1 MLFKLNLDCN
11 NQLIRHQHL
20 NKPCLAS
27 QASQKASQNEMTLES
42 QLEAEF
48 YYDDADADTDDGD
61 DVSSR
66 SHHPHEEFEPYYG
79 DDYHDQ
85 RLPRVEKS
93 KKKYFKPPFYAD
105 IAGYHPPV
113 GVILNPKDSSFFPG
127 LEPGGL
133 AGITPKFI
141 KFLRGHVKN
150 VGKKKSL
157 P

>member
-1 MLFKLNLDCN
+1 MLFKLNMDCN
-11 NQLIRHQHL
+11 NQLIRHHL
-20 NKPCLAS
+20 LNQPCVASLATQS
-27 QASQKASQNEMTLES
+27 ASQNEMTLES
-42 QLEAEF
+42 QLEDDF
-48 YYDDADADTDDGD
+48 YFDDGDGDDGD
-61 DVSSR
+61 DIASR
-66 SHHPHEEFEPYYG
+66 SRHPQEEFDPYYH
-79 DDYHDQ
+79 DEYHDQ
-85 RLPRVEKS
+85 RRPRIERS
-93 KKKYFKPPFYAD
+93 KKKFFKPPFYAD
-105 IAGYHPPV
+105 IAGYRPPV